1 LLAHRIESQPL
12 SLPNA
17 GSVFRN
23 PPGDHAAR
31 LIEASG
37 LKGFC
42 IGGAMVS
49 TKHANFIVNAN
60 NATATD
66 IEMVIEALRR
76 MVKERTGVELIQEVR
91 IIGEAK

>member
-1 LLAHRIESQPL
+1 
-12 SLPNA
+12 
-17 GSVFRN
+17 
-23 PPGDHAAR
+23 
-31 LIEASG
+31 
-37 LKGFC
+37 
-42 IGGAMVS
+42 MVS